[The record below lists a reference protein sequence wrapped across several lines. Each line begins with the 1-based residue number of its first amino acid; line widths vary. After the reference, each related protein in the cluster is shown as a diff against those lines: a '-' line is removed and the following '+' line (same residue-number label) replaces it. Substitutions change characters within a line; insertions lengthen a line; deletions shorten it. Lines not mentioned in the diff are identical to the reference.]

1 MKQSSLSLASL
12 LLASTL
18 AAQTPGRNS
27 AGDKP
32 KKKEDCSIAGMVVK
46 LAGSEPL
53 KRATIQLESTDDRTH
68 SISTVTD
75 AGGRFQLKGI
85 AAGRYRLKVLRHG
98 FVTQE
103 YGQKTPNDPGSALT
117 LSPGQDVKDLLFR
130 LIPSAVIAGRIID
143 EDGEPLPWA
152 QVIAL
157 REVYAE
163 GKRKL
168 APETMVA
175 TNDLGEYRLF
185 GLRPSRYFISASYK
199 PNEHLTGSGGMIQ
212 ASDDA
217 SSEQGYVP
225 SYYPGSPDP
234 AKAVAL
240 TIKAG
245 EEIPSV
251 EILLRPVTVFSV
263 RGRVVNMVSR
273 RSSPGVMVQ
282 LVPQSTGLAW
292 NLPLHPTNLEKPD
305 GMFEIRDVLPGS
317 YTLIAYWFDEGKRY
331 QARQTFEVGNSDVD
345 GVTLLIAPGVPVYG
359 HVIWEG
365 QPSLE
370 RGELSV
376 SLSGADTEYA
386 WGGSARVM
394 TGDMFTLR
402 DVSEGAYRLSVSG
415 QSRDCFVKSVR
426 YGTTEALDDGFI
438 VRRGTDATLE
448 VALSSRGAHIQ
459 GTVADADHL
468 PAAGV
473 WVVLVPDEARRS
485 QSRLYEART
494 TDQYGHFD
502 LRGIT
507 PGNYKLFSWEEVE
520 QGAWE
525 DPEFLKS
532 FEDKGEKIV
541 VQEGDSKSIDL
552 VTIKTPSTE
561 QQNP

>member
-1 MKQSSLSLASL
+1 
-12 LLASTL
+12 
-18 AAQTPGRNS
+18 
-27 AGDKP
+27 
-32 KKKEDCSIAGMVVK
+32 
-46 LAGSEPL
+46 
-53 KRATIQLESTDDRTH
+53 
-68 SISTVTD
+68 
-75 AGGRFQLKGI
+75 
-85 AAGRYRLKVLRHG
+85 
-98 FVTQE
+98 
-103 YGQKTPNDPGSALT
+103 
-117 LSPGQDVKDLLFR
+117 
-130 LIPSAVIAGRIID
+130 
-143 EDGEPLPWA
+143 
-152 QVIAL
+152 
-157 REVYAE
+157 
-163 GKRKL
+163 
-168 APETMVA
+168 
-175 TNDLGEYRLF
+175 
-185 GLRPSRYFISASYK
+185 
-199 PNEHLTGSGGMIQ
+199 
-212 ASDDA
+212 
-217 SSEQGYVP
+217 
-225 SYYPGSPDP
+225 
-234 AKAVAL
+234 
-240 TIKAG
+240 
-245 EEIPSV
+245 
-251 EILLRPVTVFSV
+251 
-263 RGRVVNMVSR
+263 
-273 RSSPGVMVQ
+273 
-282 LVPQSTGLAW
+282 
-292 NLPLHPTNLEKPD
+292 
-305 GMFEIRDVLPGS
+305 
-317 YTLIAYWFDEGKRY
+317 
-331 QARQTFEVGNSDVD
+331 
-345 GVTLLIAPGVPVYG
+345 
-359 HVIWEG
+359 
-365 QPSLE
+365 
-370 RGELSV
+370 
-376 SLSGADTEYA
+376 
-386 WGGSARVM
+386 M